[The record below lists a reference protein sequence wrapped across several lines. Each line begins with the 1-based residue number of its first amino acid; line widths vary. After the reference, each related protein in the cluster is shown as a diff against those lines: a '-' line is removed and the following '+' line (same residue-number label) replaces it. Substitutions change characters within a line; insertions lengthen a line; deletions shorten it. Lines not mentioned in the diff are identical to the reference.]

1 MTISTRRLVAAAAVL
16 SAALAGGS
24 TGVRA
29 QGGAAGQTMSPQQQQ
44 QMAQMRQ
51 QAMQAQEK
59 MFKELGVTQAQKTK
73 LETIQNKYRKQIMA
87 KAEEYR
93 TKNPKAD
100 PMQMQSQLMPVMQP
114 LYQKMQKELMAVFTP
129 AQQAKIKKMEAEHMK
144 KMGGAGRPN

>member
-24 TGVRA
+24 AGVRA

-129 AQQAKIKKMEAEHMK
+129 AQQAKIKKMKAGQG
-144 KMGGAGRPN
+144 MGAAPGG